1 MVLHITYSENF
12 VDALLARYHYHH
24 HQSKRE
30 TTLQFDYLNI
40 TSITTLTMNTT
51 FNNHSDMVIQSEE
64 TRWSLLVDPT
74 LNSLYTYF
82 IVKLCL
88 KHKHHLEP
96 VHIVEINTLI
106 DMLTGMLC
114 KVISSHLKQFKIQ
127 FDP

>member
-1 MVLHITYSENF
+1 M
-12 VDALLARYHYHH
+12 
-24 HQSKRE
+24 
-30 TTLQFDYLNI
+30 
-40 TSITTLTMNTT
+40 
-51 FNNHSDMVIQSEE
+51 
-64 TRWSLLVDPT
+64 DPT